1 MAEKNSE
8 TKTKKATEKNPEE
21 KLKIGEIFDRL
32 DTIVREMEDPR
43 LPLEESFEHYTEGL
57 KLLKQCSESIESI
70 EKQIEILDTG
80 MNK

>member
-1 MAEKNSE
+1 MAEK
-8 TKTKKATEKNPEE
+8 KTEKNNKTEE
-21 KLKIGEIFDRL
+21 KLKINEIFDKL
-32 DTIVREMEDPR
+32 DTIVKEMEDPR

-70 EKQIEILDTG
+70 EKQIEVLDTG